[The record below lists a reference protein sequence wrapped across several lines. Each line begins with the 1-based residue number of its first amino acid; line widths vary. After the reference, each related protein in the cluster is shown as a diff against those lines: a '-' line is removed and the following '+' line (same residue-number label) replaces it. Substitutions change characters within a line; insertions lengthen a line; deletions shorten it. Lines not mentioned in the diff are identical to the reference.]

1 MKKVAEGPFGVTEN
15 HLNPTATMLTG
26 VKLIQ
31 RTVFRGTNNAA
42 PGTLIRIWN
51 TMDCV
56 DEKMMVE
63 E

>member
-1 MKKVAEGPFGVTEN
+1 
-15 HLNPTATMLTG
+15 MLTG

-56 DEKMMVE
+56 DEKQMVDE
-63 E
+63 